1 MPRKPASAS
10 FDAATHSDKVL
21 SRRVLVII
29 DREMTAKTSRAVW
42 QHEIPILEA
51 VFGEGKVAL
60 VDPTVLDEGFNRKVS
75 PDLLPYN
82 KVQDP
87 SALPSQSAG
96 LNWVFVGD
104 ARTEYD
110 RLGMVYGSMPE
121 EKRLFVE
128 AVYGRFQDGRFE
140 AVVGLAEVEDLPEP
154 QLRDLIKGY
163 GFVPAVALDSPDSDK
178 AAARAKQKALQEAG
192 QAELL
197 AMADELGVTL
207 N

>member
-1 MPRKPASAS
+1 MARTSSATARS
-10 FDAATHSDKVL
+10 NVL

-29 DREMTAKTSRAVW
+29 DRDLTAKTSSVIW
-42 QHEIPILEA
+42 QHEIPILEMI
-51 VFGEGKVAL
+51 FGEGKVIAL
-60 VDPTVLDEGFNRKVS
+60 EPSVLNEGFSTKTS

-87 SALPSQSAG
+87 LRPPSDNSG
-96 LNWVFVGD
+96 IGWVFVGD

-110 RLGMVYGSMPE
+110 RLGSVYGFMPE

-140 AVVGLAEVEDLPEP
+140 SVVGSAAVEDLPEA

-163 GFVPAVALDSPDSDK
+163 GFLPAVAPDSSEADK
-178 AAARAKQKALQEAG
+178 IDAREKHKRLYGAAQP
-192 QAELL
+192 ELL
-197 AMADELGVTL
+197 KIAEEIGVTL
-207 N
+207 D